1 MGLPQVSWGARVKPW
16 SSSEDCGHPDIC
28 CPSVVGSV
36 GNVWYGLW
44 GLVLNLKGVLV
55 ASKEGAVVP
64 AFCAV
69 CVHFQMLL
77 AMVLV
82 SGVV

>member
-1 MGLPQVSWGARVKPW
+1 M
-16 SSSEDCGHPDIC
+16 
-28 CPSVVGSV
+28 VGSV
-36 GNVWYGLW
+36 GNVWHGLQ

-64 AFCAV
+64 ASHAV
-69 CVHFQMLL
+69 CVCSQMLL